1 MYQLFSKIS
10 VNIHLGF
17 TYYTF
22 IRHIHI
28 NFKYKYCKHNL
39 HMSREILTLGDKMTN
54 VYNPE
59 FF

>member
-1 MYQLFSKIS
+1 MYELFSKVS

-17 TYYTF
+17 TQYTF
-22 IRHIHI
+22 KRHTHIHI

-39 HMSREILTLGDKMTN
+39 HMRDKMTN

-59 FF
+59 FCKCSLV